1 MHSGKILD
9 IVNPSWKPRLAVI
22 IALDGG
28 RYDYVERFHTR
39 NIHSLI
45 RNGVSF
51 RNAVASNCPA
61 ETAPG
66 YASIST
72 GVFIR
77 EHGIYTSNE
86 WYDKKSRKARYFFDE
101 ERGIMDLEHP
111 TITNLIKAKNPAA
124 KVASIST
131 KDRNALLLAGNE
143 ADIIAYSY
151 REHVFERQDVEE
163 DYSGAGV
170 HANHYAWA
178 TIHGR
183 ELPFYLKDLRLPRTV
198 DWKGEGFEH
207 PGADAADT
215 PDVDRF
221 IMECAL
227 EILEKE
233 EPVLL
238 IIGLVSSNITG
249 HAYTPDSPEVED
261 AMLTIDQ
268 EIGRLIEKLK
278 TMGRFD
284 DTLIVISSDHGM
296 TFRPFGVDL
305 LKELKRR
312 NYDDVLDNILYL
324 YSGDVGGV
332 YMEDI
337 SPSTIDR
344 TIRAIESVEHIKGA
358 WYKYDPRAPW
368 FIQRAAH
375 HRAPDITII
384 PEKDWAIFEPGW
396 EEPSF
401 LSGHGPCYPSD
412 SSILLIFSGPGV
424 KKLGTVGTPLDFNSC
439 ELITDSEIERLPE
452 QVDIVPTM
460 KSIMGL

>member
-9 IVNPSWKPRLAVI
+9 IVNPSWKPRLAII

-28 RYDYVERFHTR
+28 RYDYIERFHTS
-39 NIHSLI
+39 NIHSLT

-86 WYDKKSRKARYFFDE
+86 WYDKKSRQARYFFDE
-101 ERGIMDLEHP
+101 EKGIMDLEHP

-131 KDRNALLLAGNE
+131 KDRNALLLAGNA
-143 ADIIAYSY
+143 ADIIIYSY
-151 REHVFERQDVEE
+151 REYVFERQDVAEA
-163 DYSGAGV
+163 YSGAGV
-170 HANHYAWA
+170 HSDHYSWMSMR
-178 TIHGR
+178 GR
-183 ELPFYLKDLRLPRTV
+183 VFPCYLKDLRLPKTV
-198 DWKGEGFEH
+198 DWRGKGFKH
-207 PGADAADT
+207 LGADAADT
-215 PDVDRF
+215 PYVDRF

-227 EILEKE
+227 KILEKE

-278 TMGRFD
+278 DMDRFD
-284 DTLIVISSDHGM
+284 DTLIVITSDHGM
-296 TFRPFGVDL
+296 TARPFGIDI
-305 LKELKRR
+305 LKELNRR
-312 NYDDVLDNILYL
+312 HYDDVMKNILHL
-324 YSGDVGGV
+324 YSGDVGGI
-332 YMEDI
+332 YMEDT
-337 SPSTIDR
+337 SPPAIDR

-358 WYKYDPRAPW
+358 WYKYDPGAPW
-368 FIQRAAH
+368 FIKRAAH
-375 HRAPDITII
+375 YRAPDVTII

-396 EEPSF
+396 EKPSF
-401 LSGHGPCYPSD
+401 LGGHGPCYPSD
-412 SSILLIFSGPGV
+412 SNILLIFSGPGV
-424 KKLGTVGTPLDFNSC
+424 KKLGTVGTTLDYSSN